1 MAKAAYPPT
10 GSRSPEAQAQREA
23 YWRRQLQR
31 WKKSG
36 LAKSAFS
43 RREGLAPSVLAWWD
57 REIRRRDLGRRR
69 ANRREKP
76 PPSPSFIPVKVI
88 DPPMGAGAA
97 LEVVRGAHVVRVR
110 PGFDPETLRRVL
122 AVLEGRAC

>member
-23 YWRRQLQR
+23 YWRRKLRQ

-57 REIRRRDLGRRR
+57 REIRRRDQGRQRT
-69 ANRREKP
+69 NRRERLP
-76 PPSPSFIPVKVI
+76 QSPSFLPVQVI
-88 DPPMGAGAA
+88 DPPRGPDAA